1 MKPRLWLGIAMVVIL
16 GAIAWLQWQG
26 TPLSTGFGGFQP
38 QWRVVSIHDGDTIRV
53 RRGNQV
59 ERIRFACIDAPE
71 LSQPLG
77 IASRDHL
84 RQLIKAS
91 DNRVSLKISGRDR
104 YDRKVAE
111 VFAKGKLLQTEQV
124 RTGLAYVY
132 RRYLKDC
139 PDAPKVE
146 KAEAIAQR
154 RRLGVW
160 KNPGAVKPWDYR
172 RAH

>member
-1 MKPRLWLGIAMVVIL
+1 MKLGQWLGLATVVIL
-16 GAIAWLQWQG
+16 GAIAWLHWQN
-26 TPLSTGFGGFQP
+26 TPLSSGFGGVQP
-38 QWRVVSIHDGDTIRV
+38 QWTVLSIHDGDTIRV

-77 IASRDHL
+77 PASRDHL
-84 RQLIKAS
+84 RQMIAAT

-132 RRYLKDC
+132 RRYLRDC

-146 KAEAIAQR
+146 KAEAIAKR

-160 KNPGAVKPWDYR
+160 QNPRAVKPWDYR
-172 RAH
+172 RAR